1 MITVVSLVLLVGVLG
16 FAVARPWGLS
26 EAVAAVPAAVI
37 AVVAGLVPWREA
49 VRELAELGP
58 TVGFLAAVLLLAY
71 LADEAGV
78 FRYAGAT
85 AARWSRGSSRRLLG
99 LVFVIASVVTA
110 ALSLDAT
117 VVLLTPVVFATA
129 ATLSVRPTPHVYAC
143 NHLANS
149 ASLLLPV
156 SNLTNLLAM
165 SAAGLS
171 FLAFAGLMAL
181 PWIAVIA
188 VEYVIMRRFFA
199 ADLSPSVERADP
211 GSSASDA
218 APGSSAG
225 GAASG
230 APGASA
236 GPVARGSSV
245 GDDPGSLE
253 DRSGPGVPSAVG
265 ASGVA
270 APRFALWV
278 LGLTLAG
285 FAVAGPVGVHPA
297 WVALGGAVALGVRQR
312 ERVPTLLRKANP
324 GFCLFVLALGVVVL
338 AVGRGGFGAVVGRV
352 APHRADL
359 LGLLLMAVLA
369 AVLANVLNN
378 LPATLMLLPLTAHSP
393 GLVLAV
399 LLGANIGPNLTYV
412 GSLATLLWRRILHL
426 RGDPPVTR
434 EFLRLGALTVPAC
447 LIAGVASLW
456 MSLRLSGL

>member
-1 MITVVSLVLLVGVLG
+1 MITVASLVLLVGVLG
-16 FAVARPWGLS
+16 FAVARPRGLP
-26 EAVAAVPAAVI
+26 EAVAAVPAAVV
-37 AVVAGLVPWREA
+37 AVVAGLVPWRDA

-78 FRYAGAT
+78 FRYAGT
-85 AARWSRGSSRRLLG
+85 IAARWSRGSPQRLLG

-129 ATLSVRPTPHVYAC
+129 STLAVRPRPHVYAC

-171 FLAFAGLMAL
+171 FLTFAGLMAL
-181 PWIAVIA
+181 PWLAVIA
-188 VEYVIMRRFFA
+188 VEYLILRRFFA
-199 ADLSPSVERADP
+199 DDLGTPPRPADVPVERP
-211 GSSASDA
+211 
-218 APGSSAG
+218 
-225 GAASG
+225 
-230 APGASA
+230 
-236 GPVARGSSV
+236 
-245 GDDPGSLE
+245 
-253 DRSGPGVPSAVG
+253 
-265 ASGVA
+265 
-270 APRFALWV
+270 PRFALVV

-285 FAVAGPVGVHPA
+285 FAISGPVGVHPA
-297 WVALGGAVALGVRQR
+297 WVALGGALVLAVRQR
-312 ERVPTLLRKANP
+312 EPVGTLVRKANP

-338 AVGRGGFGAVVGRV
+338 AVSRGGFGTIVDRV
-352 APHRADL
+352 APHRPDL
-359 LGLLLMAVLA
+359 LGLLLMAGLA
-369 AVLANVLNN
+369 AVLANLLNN
-378 LPATLMLLPLTAHSP
+378 LPATLMLLPLAAHSP

-412 GSLATLLWRRILHL
+412 GSLATLLWRRILHH
-426 RGDPPVTR
+426 RGAPPVTG

-447 LIAGVASLW
+447 LLVGVASLW
-456 MSLRLSGL
+456 LGLRVSGL